1 MGTRE
6 RRKKTR
12 AQQKIAKYRNKQRL
26 IAIAKKKAEMEAL
39 EKLLNGSISKL
50 NEIVSDNQIG
60 IFSMKSP

>member
-12 AQQKIAKYRNKQRL
+12 AQQKIAKYRNKQQL

-39 EKLLNGSISKL
+39 EKEIDQEMVNNG
-50 NEIVSDNQIG
+50 
-60 IFSMKSP
+60 

>member
-26 IAIAKKKAEMEAL
+26 IAVAKKKAEREAL
-39 EKLLNGSISKL
+39 EKELDQEVVNAQ
-50 NEIVSDNQIG
+50 V
-60 IFSMKSP
+60 

>member
-26 IAIAKKKAEMEAL
+26 ILERKRQEELEAF
-39 EKLLNGSISKL
+39 EKESQQ
-50 NEIVSDNQIG
+50 EIVNNG
-60 IFSMKSP
+60 

>member
-26 IAIAKKKAEMEAL
+26 IAIAKKKAEMEAS
-39 EKLLNGSISKL
+39 EKELDQEMVNNG
-50 NEIVSDNQIG
+50 
-60 IFSMKSP
+60 